1 MIKDAKPYTLTDIL
15 SKKDNDDCLYI
26 IPPYQRA
33 YAWTKTEWE
42 ELFND
47 LLNNEKGYFLG
58 SLICIGKPSEY
69 KVIDGQQRLTT
80 LSILLLSI
88 YENIE
93 ILKKEFAG
101 DMSDDNLSDYL
112 WLKKA
117 IFNSNTYR
125 LTPSIQNDNKKDWI
139 YLVDSILVNNLS
151 SDKPSNFGNRRI
163 SKSYEFFKNL
173 IRSQIMKFDDE
184 TTGDID
190 KKQAFINLFKFLEK
204 IKSSMLIKIET
215 DDEQSAFLLFE
226 SLNNRGVPLSPID
239 LIKNKIL
246 EKMLEKD
253 NSNIENDN
261 KKWQKILLNIGE
273 QPNLQERFLRHFY
286 MSYSDILPVPSKD
299 KDDKIIIPKIT
310 KSNLINL
317 YSKQINENVDFI
329 FLNLVNK
336 SKCYGLLINPEN
348 INNEKS
354 IDEKYKDK
362 LINLK
367 HLGISSAYMLLSF
380 VFDKYQD
387 RDFTDLLDYLE
398 FWFIC
403 RHATNEPATNQ
414 LDKIFTDLVQSQKQ
428 KYSFEVILSELN
440 KYLDKEKICLAL
452 KDTNMYD
459 NSNLVRAIFIRLES
473 NLRNEQTAVD
483 YWKKRSNSNQP
494 FWSIEHIYPQKPK
507 NENDWGNTE
516 QIKQLKERLH
526 SLGNLTL
533 TCYNSSYS
541 NKKYTEKCSVIDEN
555 GKEVGLINGDIK
567 INQKLPKP
575 SDTENTWTPK
585 KIDERTDWLIKKFVS
600 FMDKKE

>member
-88 YENIE
+88 YYYIE
-93 ILKKEFAG
+93 DLTKEFSIQEMG
-101 DMSDDNLSDYL
+101 EDNLMNYL

-226 SLNNRGVPLSPID
+226 SLNNRGVPLSAID
-239 LIKNKIL
+239 LIKNK
-246 EKMLEKD
+246 MLEKIGG
-253 NSNIENDN
+253 NIETHNN
-261 KKWQKILLNIGE
+261 NWQKIIKNIGDK
-273 QPNLQERFLRHFY
+273 PNLHERFLRHFY
-286 MSYSDILPVPSKD
+286 MTYADILPIPPQEKD
-299 KDDKIIIPKIT
+299 KDGSLVIPKIS
-310 KSNLINL
+310 KSELIDL
-317 YSKQINENVDFI
+317 YGKQIDKDVNSI
-329 FLNLVNK
+329 FNQLIEK
-336 SKCYGLLINPEN
+336 SQIYGLIINPEN
-348 INNEKS
+348 INQETN
-354 IDEKYKDK
+354 IDKKYQDK
-362 LINLK
+362 LTNLSY
-367 HLGISSAYMLLSF
+367 LGVSSAYMLLSF

-387 RDFTDLLDYLE
+387 ENFDDLLDYLE

-403 RHATNEPATNQ
+403 RHATNTPSTSQ
-414 LDKIFTDLVQSQKQ
+414 LDKIFINLVQSQKKTYNIQ
-428 KYSFEVILSELN
+428 LIKSELN
-440 KYLDKEKICLAL
+440 KYLNKDIIETSL
-452 KDTNMYD
+452 KDGQIYENG
-459 NSNLVRAIFIRLES
+459 SFVRSILIRLEQG
-473 NLRNEQTAVD
+473 LRTKQTATD
-483 YWKKRSNSNQP
+483 
-494 FWSIEHIYPQKPK
+494 FWQRNKANKFIWTIEHIYPQNPK
-507 NENDWGNTE
+507 DENDWGNSE
-516 QIKQLKERLH
+516 QCKQLKERLH

-541 NKKYTEKCSVIDEN
+541 NKKYMEKCEIIDD

-567 INQKLPKP
+567 INQELPKP
-575 SDTENTWTPK
+575 SDTKNTWTAD
-585 KIDERTDWLIKKFVS
+585 KIDKRTKWLIKEFVG
-600 FMDKKE
+600 FMGKKE